1 MREIL
6 CVCVWMCSLN
16 INNAYFSSN
25 LSLQNQVGKE
35 THNQS
40 EQQILL
46 ACTLRMRWRLF
57 FFLIVFITLLFI
69 CYFGCGRGYLW
80 RQWFL
85 KEKKEDISLKQF
97 VMEACWCLHS
107 VPPVLSALGS
117 LLAQHQCVCSFPLYY
132 IPQPPP
138 VQSSLCLRG
147 NVSQTIGIWSNLG
160 DWCVPPLNSDI
171 LKIEVIR
178 QNSDINTVESKQDVS
193 RIRDKYLLLKPSLD
207 SSMPYLGVMLH
218 LLSREN

>member
-46 ACTLRMRWRLF
+46 ACTLSMRWRLF

-85 KEKKEDISLKQF
+85 KKKKRRHFPQT
-97 VMEACWCLHS
+97 VCYGS
-107 VPPVLSALGS
+107 VLVSSQCTSCAQRPRITARAASMRLFLSALLS
-117 LLAQHQCVCSFPLYY
+117 PTASPCPIIALLAGQCLPNNWNLIKFGRLMCSTAEFWH
-132 IPQPPP
+132 PQ
-138 VQSSLCLRG
+138 
-147 NVSQTIGIWSNLG
+147 NWS
-160 DWCVPPLNSDI
+160 
-171 LKIEVIR
+171 
-178 QNSDINTVESKQDVS
+178 
-193 RIRDKYLLLKPSLD
+193 Y
-207 SSMPYLGVMLH
+207 
-218 LLSREN
+218 

>member
-1 MREIL
+1 MR
-6 CVCVWMCSLN
+6 
-16 INNAYFSSN
+16 
-25 LSLQNQVGKE
+25 G
-35 THNQS
+35 
-40 EQQILL
+40 
-46 ACTLRMRWRLF
+46 RLF
-57 FFLIVFITLLFI
+57 FFLIVFITLLLI
-69 CYFGCGRGYLW
+69 CYSSCGRGQLW
-80 RQWFL
+80 RLWFL

-132 IPQPPP
+132 LPQPAH
-138 VQSSLCLRG
+138 VQSSVCSRG
-147 NVSQTIGIWSNLG
+147 NVSQRIWSNLV
-160 DWCVPPLNSDI
+160 DWCVPRLHSDI

-193 RIRDKYLLLKPSLD
+193 RICDKYLLLKPSLD

-218 LLSREN
+218 LFSREN